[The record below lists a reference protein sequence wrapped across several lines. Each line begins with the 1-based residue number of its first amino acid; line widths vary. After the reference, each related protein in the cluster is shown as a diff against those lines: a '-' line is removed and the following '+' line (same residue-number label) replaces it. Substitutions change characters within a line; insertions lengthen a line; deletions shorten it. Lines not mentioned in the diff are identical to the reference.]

1 MIDNCAN
8 YGIPARII
16 YLNYFS
22 TTIKLVSEKTLLD
35 GTTINHFASWLFLSL
50 LVKLSLDS

>member
-35 GTTINHFASWLFLSL
+35 GTTINNFASWLFLSL

>member
-1 MIDNCAN
+1 MIDSCAN
-8 YGIPARII
+8 YGIPAQII

>member
-1 MIDNCAN
+1 MIDSCAN
-8 YGIPARII
+8 YGIPAQII

-35 GTTINHFASWLFLSL
+35 GTTINNFASWLFLSL
-50 LVKLSLDS
+50 LVKLSLD

>member
-1 MIDNCAN
+1 MIDSCAN
-8 YGIPARII
+8 YGIPAQII

-22 TTIKLVSEKTLLD
+22 TMIKLVSAKTLLD
-35 GTTINHFASWLFLSL
+35 GTTINNFASWLFLSL

>member
-8 YGIPARII
+8 YGIPAQII
-16 YLNYFS
+16 YLYYFS

-35 GTTINHFASWLFLSL
+35 GTTINNFASWQFLSL